1 MIARE
6 YHWLP
11 TAGTYV
17 FSNERLGLLA
27 VGSYVVKMRMVR
39 LRFLPQCSAIS
50 LSEAKLVRLSRF
62 DGSEFYINAD
72 LIEIIEMTPDTVI
85 SLTNGRKFV
94 VRQSADEVVSLV
106 VDYKRRVAWPEMACH
121 DEGHRG

>member
-1 MIARE
+1 M
-6 YHWLP
+6 
-11 TAGTYV
+11 
-17 FSNERLGLLA
+17 
-27 VGSYVVKMRMVR
+27 
-39 LRFLPQCSAIS
+39 
-50 LSEAKLVRLSRF
+50 VRLSRF

-106 VDYKRRVAWPEMACH
+106 VDYKRRVARPETACH